1 MSLTSAVFLTEYGL
15 QDILHYFTNTV
26 IDKES
31 LIKIDRILEDLL
43 NSEVNIK
50 KLSYLEGQVVLNER
64 TEEQYDNQIEF
75 LGKLDSLLKDIQINS
90 DTTFVEPNFFKIFNY
105 DSYNLQASID
115 NKRFFV
121 VEDKSIQGL
130 YNGISVMGLVHKY
143 FTEINIDIDEYLT
156 LLIKINEDKNIIEFT
171 QEQILQIAFMSKE
184 KESTYKKFSEWNR
197 KRINTIYQ

>member
-1 MSLTSAVFLTEYGL
+1 M
-15 QDILHYFTNTV
+15 
-26 IDKES
+26 
-31 LIKIDRILEDLL
+31 
-43 NSEVNIK
+43 
-50 KLSYLEGQVVLNER
+50 
-64 TEEQYDNQIEF
+64 
-75 LGKLDSLLKDIQINS
+75 
-90 DTTFVEPNFFKIFNY
+90 EPNFFKIFNY